1 MKVISTPSLLQVTV
15 VAGPPVEM
23 QVSVF
28 DDPLKVR
35 LVTIGEPVLLRY
47 NELAYESNASMVIH
61 SLN

>member
-1 MKVISTPSLLQVTV
+1 M
-15 VAGPPVEM
+15 VAGPPEEM

-47 NELAYESNASMVIH
+47 NEVAYESNASMVIH